1 MSWVDKAHKKNK
13 IHKMVDEAMKD
24 PRYQEAAKKQ
34 MEDAHR
40 EAFDRFLLISA
51 DYLHRFCGYGR
62 KRMLKYIDFVV
73 YQMHCIETDPEY
85 FQLLNDALA
94 DETGVDILKNLIRDE

>member
-13 IHKMVDEAMKD
+13 IHNMVDAAMKD
-24 PRYQEAAKKQ
+24 PRYQLAAKKQ
-34 MEDAHR
+34 MEDATR

-51 DYLHRFCGYGR
+51 DYLHRHCGYGK

-73 YQMHCIETDPEY
+73 YQMHCIETYPEY
-85 FQLLNDALA
+85 FEQLNDALA
-94 DETGVDILKNLIRDE
+94 EETGVDILKNLVG